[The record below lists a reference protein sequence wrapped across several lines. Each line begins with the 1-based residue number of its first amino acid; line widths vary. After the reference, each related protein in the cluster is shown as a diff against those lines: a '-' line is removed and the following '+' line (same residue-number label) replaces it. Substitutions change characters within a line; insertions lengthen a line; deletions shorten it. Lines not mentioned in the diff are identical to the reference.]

1 MALSPYD
8 TAVNSASVDTDVVI
22 VGGGPAGSVT
32 ALLLARQGYRVTLLE
47 RQQFPRAKPCGDC
60 LSPGANQILR
70 RIGVWPDVMST
81 NPALLRGW
89 RMIAPNQ
96 AAFTATFESIGGQ
109 PESVSLAIER
119 ATFDA
124 VLLNHARHA
133 GVAVLTAA
141 RVTDLVHARDGSV
154 VGVSFQCAGEPA
166 TLRAR
171 LTVGADGL
179 RSIIA
184 RRLHAHPR
192 RPRLRKVS
200 FTMHASL
207 PDVDQLGIMRIA
219 RGACLGIAP
228 VLNGTGPRTHNV
240 TLVLSQ
246 GEFAAHAGA
255 GRIVD
260 QALARFG
267 LPMAE
272 VRDADV
278 LTSGPFDWPVR
289 HVSFCGAALVGD
301 AAGYYDPFTGQ
312 GIYQALAGAELLAE
326 HAGRALRNTH
336 TSIQLRDYARAQQR
350 LSVANRRLQ
359 RVIEFVC
366 ARPWLADR
374 VFAKLAARPE
384 VAQALVGVTGD
395 VLPSRTLFSRRLLM
409 RLAA

>member
-1 MALSPYD
+1 MD
-8 TAVNSASVDTDVVI
+8 RASVETDVVI

-47 RQQFPRAKPCGDC
+47 RQEFPRAKPCGDC

-70 RIGVWPDVMST
+70 RIGVWPDVMAT

-89 RMIAPNQ
+89 RMMAPNQ
-96 AAFTATFESIGGQ
+96 TAFTATFEHISGQ
-109 PESVSLAIER
+109 PETVSVAIER

-124 VLLNHARHA
+124 VLLNQARNA
-133 GVAVLTAA
+133 GVAVVTAA
-141 RVTDLVHARDGSV
+141 RVTDLVHARDGSI
-154 VGVSFQCAGEPA
+154 VGVSFLCAGEPGI
-166 TLRAR
+166 LRAR

-184 RRLHAHPR
+184 RRLHAHSR

-200 FTMHASL
+200 FTMHTSL
-207 PDVDQLGIMRIA
+207 PDDDQLGIMRVA
-219 RGACLGIAP
+219 RGACLGTAP
-228 VLNGTGPRTHNV
+228 VVNGTGSRAHNV
-240 TLVLSQ
+240 TLVLNQ
-246 GEFAAHAGA
+246 GEFARHAGA
-255 GRIVD
+255 GQIVN

-267 LPMAE
+267 LHMAT

-289 HVSFCGAALVGD
+289 RVNFCGAALVGD

-326 HAGRALRNTH
+326 HAGRALRSKH
-336 TSIQLRDYARAQQR
+336 TAIQLHDYARSHQA
-350 LSVANRRLQ
+350 LSVSCRRLQ

-374 VFAKLAARPE
+374 VFAKLAGQPAI
-384 VAQALVGVTGD
+384 AQALVGVTGD
-395 VLPSRTLFSRRLLM
+395 VLPAHSLFSRRLLM